1 MKKILILAIFTIVSL
16 TLNSQDTIRLK
27 HTNYTSVFSKSK
39 HYPILVEWWVT
50 KVKVNCSKPLT
61 RKDNFK
67 PDPLLP
73 KETDLINDYK
83 GSGYDRGHMMPAADN
98 LCQTPEVQDE
108 CFYFSNMTPQPHT
121 LNAGVWKTLETQTR
135 LLAIEHDSIHVWCGA
150 VGSIKTFGTK
160 PVSVPS
166 TCWKVIYIKKTK
178 EYRAYI
184 FPNTSDKPKLESLK
198 VRKEDV
204 EKLSGFKFF

>member
-1 MKKILILAIFTIVSL
+1 
-16 TLNSQDTIRLK
+16 
-27 HTNYTSVFSKSK
+27 
-39 HYPILVEWWVT
+39 
-50 KVKVNCSKPLT
+50 
-61 RKDNFK
+61 
-67 PDPLLP
+67 
-73 KETDLINDYK
+73 
-83 GSGYDRGHMMPAADN
+83 MPAADN

-135 LLAIEHDSIHVWCGA
+135 LLSIEYDSIHVWCGA
-150 VGSIKTFGTK
+150 IGSVKTFGVNQ
-160 PVSVPS
+160 VSVPS

-184 FPNTSDKPKLESLK
+184 FPNTSDKPSLESLK